1 MKSLAEYLKEA
12 DKKGTAIGHFNFAEI
27 SVLRSIVNVA
37 KKNKVPI
44 IAGTS
49 EGERDFFDQKWAVN
63 LVRHIREK
71 EGLPIFINADHTR
84 DFKKIK
90 EAVAA
95 GYDAII
101 FDAAHLPLWENIKQT
116 KKAVEYIKSK
126 NPEILVEG
134 EIGYIGASSQI
145 LNKLP
150 KGAAVSEEQL
160 TTVEEARQ
168 FVQETKV
175 DLLAPAI
182 GSVHGIIK
190 TFKPKLSAKR
200 VKEITQGLKLAGLAV
215 PLVLHGA
222 SGSSDQ
228 DVRAVVKAGI
238 NLVHF
243 STEIRVVWRR
253 GLEMTLKKDKN
264 ELAPYK
270 LLIEAQMAAEKL
282 IEEKVGLFGAKKN

>member
-12 DKKGTAIGHFNFAEI
+12 NKKGIAIGHFNFAEI
-27 SVLRSIVNVA
+27 SVLRAIVNVS
-37 KKNKVPI
+37 KKMKAPI

-49 EGERDFFDQKWAVN
+49 EGERDFFNQKWAVN
-63 LVRHIREK
+63 LVRYIREK
-71 EGLPIFINADHTR
+71 EGVPIFINADHTR

-90 EAVAA
+90 EAVVA

-101 FDAAHLPLWENIKQT
+101 FDAAHLPLWDNIKQT

-126 NPEILVEG
+126 NPDILVEG

-145 LNKLP
+145 LDKLP

-200 VKEITQGLKLAGLAV
+200 VEEIARGLKLAGLVV

-228 DVRAVVKAGI
+228 DVRAVVGAGI
-238 NLVHF
+238 SLVHF
-243 STEIRVVWRR
+243 STEIRAAWRH
-253 GLEMTLKKDKN
+253 GLEITLKKDKN

-270 LLIEAQMAAEKL
+270 LLIEAQATAEKL
-282 IEEKVGLFGAKKN
+282 IEDKVALFSGKNN